1 MTEQTTVPALRQK
14 RPSDFRADRPLGWL
28 REEID
33 RLLEDFSLNRPARSA
48 FSFPTL
54 AGMVGMGGIG
64 TAGPAV
70 ELVERDSGYRLTVEI
85 PGIAE
90 KDLDIALAEGVLAIS
105 GEKREESESK
115 ADGYLISERG
125 YGAFRRQVSLP
136 ADVDPDSLRAKVHD
150 GLLEIDM
157 KKDKKAASRRR
168 KIAIG

>member
-1 MTEQTTVPALRQK
+1 MNDQAPVPALREK
-14 RPSDFRADRPLGWL
+14 RPSDFRVDRPLGWL

-48 FSFPTL
+48 FSFPSL
-54 AGMVGMGGIG
+54 AGFAGAGA
-64 TAGPAV
+64 AGPAV
-70 ELVERDSGYRLTVEI
+70 ELVERDSGYRLTVEV

-90 KDLDIALAEGVLAIS
+90 KDIDIALSDGVLAIS
-105 GEKREESESK
+105 GEKREERESK
-115 ADGYLISERG
+115 NDGYLISERG

-136 ADVDPDSLRAKVHD
+136 ADVDPDSLQAKVHD

-157 KKDKKAASRRR
+157 KKNKNAANRTR